1 MNEAENNTA
10 LTLAL
15 IAHNEAKDLP
25 SCLASVKGLAT
36 EIALVDSGSTDATI
50 AIAQEHGAKIKERAF
65 TDYADQKNA
74 ALSLSSND
82 WVLHLD
88 PDEQLTPELKKEIA
102 ELLASGPDCDAY
114 EIPYINYFLGK
125 RMRHS
130 GLNGERHIRLFRKSR
145 SSFGGGLLHEGICVN
160 GRTGRLRACIIHHS
174 YPDLEEYFQKFNR
187 YTSLAA
193 EKMHA
198 GGKRFNAFRLL
209 SAPYA
214 FFKRYVL
221 QAGFLDG
228 VPGLAWAALA
238 AFYVLVKYFK
248 LWKLQRSAQ

>member
-1 MNEAENNTA
+1 MNATKNLP

-15 IAHNEAKDLP
+15 IAHDEEKDLP
-25 SCLASVKGLAT
+25 ACLDSVSGLVS
-36 EIALVDSGSTDATI
+36 EIVLVDSGSTDATM
-50 AIAQEHGAKIKERAF
+50 AIASQRGARVKERPF
-65 TDYADQKNA
+65 TNFADQKNA
-74 ALSLSSND
+74 AVEMSSND

-102 ELLASGPDCDAY
+102 ELLACGPDCDAY
-114 EIPYINYFLGK
+114 EIPYINYFLGE

-130 GLNGERHIRLFRKSR
+130 GLDGERHIRLFRKSYC
-145 SSFGGGLLHEGICVN
+145 SFAGGLLHEGICVT
-160 GRTGRLRACIIHHS
+160 GKTGRLRACIIHHS
-174 YPDLEEYFQKFNR
+174 YPDLEEYFEKFNR
-187 YTSLAA
+187 YTTLAA
-193 EKMHA
+193 KKMNE
-198 GGKRFNAFRLL
+198 GGKRFHWISLL
-209 SAPYA
+209 SSPYA

-248 LWKLQRSAQ
+248 LWKLQRSTQ